1 MIRAACFVTAL
12 AVLATSACQEPASA
26 QSQAALPAPAASAE
40 RRLPLN
46 DGEAKLSLAP
56 VVSRASP
63 AVVNV
68 YAQRTERNPMLD
80 DPFFRRFGGSLGI
93 PQERVQQ
100 SLGSGVLVRADGVVV
115 TNNHVISG
123 ADKLKVVL
131 ADRREFDAKLIL
143 SDPQTDLAVLRLEGL
158 EGERLPILPF
168 AETRSTQ
175 VGDLVIAIGNPFG
188 LNQTVTSGIVSAL
201 ARTGVSL
208 NDFSFFVQTD
218 AAINRG
224 NSGGAL
230 VDLDGNLV
238 GVNSAILSEGGGSNG
253 IGFAIPSAL
262 VRRVVESALSD
273 GRVVR
278 PWLGAR
284 GQTVTAEL
292 ARSMGLDRP
301 QGVILAD
308 LYPNGPLERAALRK
322 GDVVLA
328 INGEEIFDEQGLRFQ
343 AATLRPGAQV
353 RIDYLRGG
361 TRQSVNAKVE
371 APPERPAADPR
382 TIGGRNPLTGAEIV
396 TLSPAVAEALGID
409 PLLEGAAIRAVDG
422 RGPAARLGLQAGD
435 IIRAINGQE
444 IQTSAELERLLTTP
458 ARGWAVT
465 VERDGV
471 RQTLTVRA

>member
-1 MIRAACFVTAL
+1 MIRAACLVTAL
-12 AVLATSACQEPASA
+12 AALATSACQEPASA
-26 QSQAALPAPAASAE
+26 QNTAPPPAALSSGE
-40 RRLPLN
+40 RRVPAN
-46 DGEAKLSLAP
+46 EGEAKLSLAP

-68 YAQRTERNPMLD
+68 YAQRTERNPMLN

-93 PQERVQQ
+93 PEERVQQ

-115 TNNHVISG
+115 TNNHVIAG

-143 SDPQTDLAVLRLEGL
+143 ADPQTDLAVLRLEGL
-158 EGERLPILPF
+158 DGERLPILPF
-168 AETRSTQ
+168 AEARATQ

-188 LNQTVTSGIVSAL
+188 LNQSVTSGIISAL

-238 GVNSAILSEGGGSNG
+238 GVNSAILSESGGSNG

-284 GQTVTAEL
+284 GQAVTAEL

-308 LYPNGPLERAALRK
+308 LYPAGPLAKAALRK

-328 INGEEIFDEQGLRFQ
+328 VNGEEVYDEQGLRFQ
-343 AATLRPGAQV
+343 AATLRPGAQARV
-353 RIDYLRGG
+353 EFLRGG
-361 TRQSVNAKVE
+361 ARQTVNVRVE

-382 TIGGRNPLTGAEIV
+382 TIAGRNPLAGAVIV
-396 TLSPAVAEALGID
+396 TLSPAVAESLGID

-422 RGPAARLGLQAGD
+422 RGPAARLGFQAGD
-435 IIRAINGQE
+435 IIRAVNGQGIE
-444 IQTSAELERLLTTP
+444 TSAELEQLLAAP
-458 ARGWAVT
+458 SRGWALT
-465 VERDGV
+465 VERNGE
-471 RQTLTVRA
+471 RQTITVRA

>member
-1 MIRAACFVTAL
+1 MIRAYSLIAL
-12 AVLATSACQEPASA
+12 LALIGASACQEPAAA
-26 QSQAALPAPAASAE
+26 QNTAPLPPAAPSAE
-40 RRLPLN
+40 RRVPLN
-46 DGEAKLSLAP
+46 ESQAKLSLAP

-115 TNNHVISG
+115 TNNHVING

-131 ADRREFDAKLIL
+131 ADRREFDATLL
-143 SDPQTDLAVLRLEGL
+143 LADPQTDLAVLRLEGL
-158 EGERLPILPF
+158 EGERLPTLPF

-188 LNQTVTSGIVSAL
+188 LNQSVTSGIVSAL

-238 GVNSAILSEGGGSNG
+238 GVNSAILSESGGSNG
-253 IGFAIPSAL
+253 IGFAIPAAL
-262 VRRVVESALSD
+262 VRRVVESAISD

-292 ARSMGLDRP
+292 ARSMGLERP
-301 QGVILAD
+301 QGVIIAD
-308 LYPNGPLERAALRK
+308 LYPTGPLAKATLRK
-322 GDVVLA
+322 GDVVLSV
-328 INGEEIFDEQGLRFQ
+328 NGEEVFDEQGLRFQ
-343 AATLRPGAQV
+343 AATLRPGTQ
-353 RIDYLRGG
+353 
-361 TRQSVNAKVE
+361 AKVE
-371 APPERPAADPR
+371 FLRAGARQTVSVRVEVPPERPLADPR
-382 TIGGRNPLTGAEIV
+382 KIGGRNPLTGAEIV
-396 TLSPAVAEALGID
+396 TLSPATAEALGID
-409 PLLEGAAIRAVDG
+409 PLLEGAAIRTIDG
-422 RGPAARLGLQAGD
+422 RGPAARLGFQAGD
-435 IIRAINGQE
+435 VIRAVNGTE
-444 IQTSAELERLLTTP
+444 IRTSAELDRALAAP
-458 ARGWAVT
+458 AAGWALT
-465 VERDGV
+465 VERNGE
-471 RQTLTVRA
+471 RQTIRLRA